1 MIYNLMNMKNIILI
15 VCLLVT
21 TSRAQFAYPSED
33 FLGGGIGYSPMYIQM
48 ESIPGE
54 EKMADLGLSN
64 GFGKDPLIVHGGEG
78 FAHITGRWRIG
89 GYAGIGSK
97 SISTIPDIILYVN
110 RDGEDG
116 YQAAQDPSD
125 IQVDEDTIGYYT
137 DLYNPT
143 IEAKFT
149 FSLGAASVEYVQPL
163 FQDLELSAG
172 ALLGLGRASLSI
184 EQTIGNPKWDATF
197 SNVYGVIDSDTLY
210 YEVDDI
216 TQNSEILPNIQL
228 PGLLRNMTGTFFN
241 FQPYIAIKWQFLDRV
256 GIRISTGYNQG
267 TIAAGS
273 WKLNGGTKI
282 SDSPLSSVEGLTFRT
297 MLYMGL

>member
-1 MIYNLMNMKNIILI
+1 MNIRSIIIVSVLI
-15 VCLLVT
+15 GA
-21 TSRAQFAYPSED
+21 TSQAQFAYPSED

-54 EKMADLGLSN
+54 EKMADLGLSG

-78 FAHITGRWRIG
+78 FAHMTGRWRIG

-97 SISTIPDIILYVN
+97 SISTIPDIILYIN

-116 YQAAQDPSD
+116 YQAAQDLSN
-125 IQVDEDTIGYYT
+125 IQANEDTIGYYT
-137 DLYNPT
+137 DIYNPS

-149 FSLGAASVEYVQPL
+149 FSLGAASVEYVMPI
-163 FQDLELSAG
+163 FQDLELSGG

-197 SNVYGVIDSDTLY
+197 SNVYGVIDNDILY
-210 YEVDDI
+210 YEVDSLELGAD
-216 TQNSEILPNIQL
+216 ILPSIQL

-241 FQPYIAIKWQFLDRV
+241 FQPYIAIKWQFLDRL

-267 TIAAGS
+267 TITAGS

-282 SDSPLSSVEGLTFRT
+282 SDSPLSSIEGLTFRT